1 MMHKDLTIHQNL
13 YFRTEICC
21 DTNHRLSYGYSA
33 HNAHRFNKG
42 NRRCSHTP
50 HEDRLILIS
59 QTVDS
64 SYSSVCFL
72 AVLSCSCSNTPTSLH
87 GPGRLRDNKKEG
99 DWWGPQQSACM
110 SLPCSTPMGDVVVL
124 LYNQREGQIAADYC
138 FVLLVYSPIISLPF
152 IIVL

>member
-42 NRRCSHTP
+42 NRRRCSHTP

-99 DWWGPQQSACM
+99 DWWGPQQSAC
-110 SLPCSTPMGDVVVL
+110 SEPPLQYTHGRRGSPAVQPEGGTDCCWL
-124 LYNQREGQIAADYC
+124 LLC
-138 FVLLVYSPIISLPF
+138 FACV
-152 IIVL
+152 